1 MFVSIITDCCDDNA
15 LNRQA
20 VRYMSYLDTPISKIG
35 LTFYSSEGNGELE
48 GAGNL
53 IDTLDATNG
62 KKGLVVLNTAHRDG
76 KGKKWLNG
84 TPFGYF
90 HYKETLVI
98 STIDGY
104 CLSLAKKLKLTKKIN
119 LLDVATV
126 IDKMIEQGNHPKEY
140 RRLVV
145 DSQFRSYEFVPRV
158 AKWLMNGIVLP
169 HEKYQIEKIE
179 DAPQVIWWVDNFGNA
194 ITTVMPE
201 DIGFKPRKKIQT
213 KYGKLM
219 CYDRLKDVPNGEAAL
234 IIGSWGIDNQ
244 RWVSL
249 VIQGKSAAKEFG
261 IKTGSP
267 LFE

>member
-20 VRYMSYLDTPISKIG
+20 VRYMSYLNAPISKIG
-35 LTFYSSEGNGELE
+35 LTFFSSEGNGELE

-53 IDTLDATNG
+53 IDTLDATEG
-62 KKGLVVLNTAHRDG
+62 KKGLVVVNTAHRDG
-76 KGKKWLNG
+76 KGKKWPNG

-98 STIDGY
+98 ATIDGY
-104 CLSLAKKLKLTKKIN
+104 CLSLVKKLNLTKKIN
-119 LLDVATV
+119 LLDVPTV
-126 IDKMIEQGNHPKEY
+126 IDSMIKQENYSKEY
-140 RRLVV
+140 RKLVV

-169 HEKYQIEKIE
+169 HEKYSIDNVP
-179 DAPQVIWWVDNFGNA
+179 DAPQAIWWVDNFGNTV
-194 ITTVMPE
+194 TTVMPE
-201 DIGFKPRKKIQT
+201 DINFKPGKKIKT
-213 KYGKLM
+213 KYGELP
-219 CYDRLKDVPNGEAAL
+219 CYDRLKDVPNNEPAL
-234 IIGSWGIDNQ
+234 IIGSWGIDNR

-261 IKTGSP
+261 ITSGSP
-267 LFE
+267 LF

>member
-20 VRYMSYLDTPISKIG
+20 VRYMSYLHAPISKIG

-53 IDTLDATNG
+53 IDTLDATDG
-62 KKGLVVLNTAHRDG
+62 QKGLVVLNSAHRDG
-76 KGKKWLNG
+76 KGKKWPNG

-90 HYKETLVI
+90 HYKDTLVI

-104 CLSLAKKLKLTKKIN
+104 CLSLVKKLKLTRKIN
-119 LLDVATV
+119 LLDVPTV
-126 IDKMIEQGNHPKEY
+126 IDSMIKQNNFPKEY
-140 RRLVV
+140 RKLVV

-158 AKWLMNGIVLP
+158 AKWLMNGVDLP
-169 HEKYQIEKIE
+169 HEKYPIEKVP
-179 DAPQVIWWVDNFGNA
+179 DAPKAIWWVDNFGNTV
-194 ITTVMPE
+194 TTLMPE
-201 DIGFKPRKKIQT
+201 DVSFKPGKKIKT
-213 KYGKLM
+213 KYGTLK
-219 CYDRLKDVPNGEAAL
+219 CYDRLKDVPNNEPAL
-234 IIGSWGIDNQ
+234 IIGSWGIENR

-261 IKTGSP
+261 ITSGSP
-267 LFE
+267 LF